1 MKKKILGLAVIA
13 MSLIA
18 LPSVAQNKNNDG
30 RKKEARIENTQC
42 TKDAKTC
49 DSKKVER
56 ACCLFEGITL
66 SDTQK
71 DQLKQLNDKQKA
83 DRKARGEARRAD
95 KQRNDSTMRAQRRA
109 SKKAYLEEVKAI
121 VGPDQYVVF
130 LENFY
135 LNGGQG
141 NGHGKA
147 IKGQKNGHKNHGNIA
162 RNGKGRHDKAMNR
175 ADRGNKAAKAGKAAD
190 GANAAS

>member
-1 MKKKILGLAVIA
+1 MKKKILGLAAIA

-18 LPSVAQNKNNDG
+18 LPSVAQNKKNSDG
-30 RKKEARIENTQC
+30 RKKEARIENTRC
-42 TKDAKTC
+42 TKDFRKG
-49 DSKKVER
+49 DR
-56 ACCLFEGITL
+56 ACCIFEGLTL

-71 DQLKQLNDKQKA
+71 DQLKQLNEKQLA
-83 DRKARGEARRAD
+83 DRKARKEALRAD
-95 KQRNDSTMRAQRRA
+95 RQRNDSTMRAERRA

-121 VGPDQYVVF
+121 IGPDQYVVF

-147 IKGQKNGHKNHGNIA
+147 IRGQKGHGHHGHFAQNGKN
-162 RNGKGRHDKAMNR
+162 RNGKSMNR
-175 ADRGNKAAKAGKAAD
+175 ADKAQKTSSE
-190 GANAAS
+190 ANAAS

>member
-1 MKKKILGLAVIA
+1 MKKKILGLAAIA

-18 LPSVAQNKNNDG
+18 LPSVAQNKKNNDV

-42 TKDAKTC
+42 NKDFKKGDRATC
-49 DSKKVER
+49 I
-56 ACCLFEGITL
+56 FEGLTL

-71 DQLKQLNDKQKA
+71 DQLKQLNEKQLA
-83 DRKARGEARRAD
+83 NRKARKEALRAD
-95 KQRNDSTMRAQRRA
+95 RQRNDSTMRAERRA

-121 VGPDQYVVF
+121 IGPDQYVVF

-141 NGHGKA
+141 HGNGKA
-147 IKGQKNGHKNHGNIA
+147 IRGQKGNGHHGHFA
-162 RNGKGRHDKAMNR
+162 RNGKNRNGKGMNR
-175 ADRGNKAAKAGKAAD
+175 ADKAQQTATEV
-190 GANAAS
+190 NAAGASR

>member
-1 MKKKILGLAVIA
+1 MKKKILGLAAIA

-18 LPSVAQNKNNDG
+18 LPSVAQNKKNNDG
-30 RKKEARIENTQC
+30 RKKQARIENTQC
-42 TKDAKTC
+42 TKDFKKGDRATC
-49 DSKKVER
+49 I
-56 ACCLFEGITL
+56 FEGLTL

-71 DQLKQLNDKQKA
+71 DQLKQLNEKQLA
-83 DRKARGEARRAD
+83 DR
-95 KQRNDSTMRAQRRA
+95 QRNDSTMRAERRA

-121 VGPDQYVVF
+121 IGPDQYVVF

-147 IKGQKNGHKNHGNIA
+147 IRGQKGYGHHGHFAQNGKN
-162 RNGKGRHDKAMNR
+162 RNGKGMNR
-175 ADRGNKAAKAGKAAD
+175 ADKAQKTSTE
-190 GANAAS
+190 ANAAS